1 MLAYPQK
8 DIIPMALQ
16 VLNMIVAGYACN
28 AFKYLVQIKCP
39 DIRNYVGTDEL
50 DTASLELLLSATD
63 QPLKSA
69 CNSLKAIHSTALSL
83 TNMYGLQERRQQSP
97 LTERAIQLY
106 EQIIIDDFPTDD
118 ALLNPD
124 ANAYHTFLASFST
137 SAIELI
143 GCLCRL
149 IAQGKIDLETIWEPD
164 NNVMDFVDEDY
175 SQHPDFLA
183 LDQLQRLGYYLCN
196 QLQISNS

>member
-1 MLAYPQK
+1 LHRNENGKSYFFNFLHRIQFLPPS
-8 DIIPMALQ
+8 IIRL
-16 VLNMIVAGYACN
+16 LR
-28 AFKYLVQIKCP
+28 QIQ
-39 DIRNYVGTDEL
+39 
-50 DTASLELLLSATD
+50 TA
-63 QPLKSA
+63 
-69 CNSLKAIHSTALSL
+69 NFSL
-83 TNMYGLQERRQQSP
+83 TNIYGLQESRQHSP

-106 EQIIIDDFPTDD
+106 EQVIIDDFPTDD
-118 ALLNPD
+118 ALVKPD

-164 NNVMDFVDEDY
+164 NNVMSFVDEDY
-175 SQHPDFLA
+175 SSHPDFTA

-196 QLQISNS
+196 QLQISDS